1 MFPAGRGGSAN
12 QATHRYRQHRHK
24 QYLHKVNIS
33 IKPKTSPL
41 ERRVNTQNQ
50 RTQDLTRVFNTRR
63 ILGLSALTAAN
74 FAISYWMGQQ
84 AYTWLPPQASSESVL
99 VDKLFSF
106 MTAVG
111 TFIFI
116 GVVGTLLYSIFF
128 QQAAKYDDTD
138 GPPIEGNVKL
148 EVIWTAVP
156 IMLIVWIGTV
166 SFQTYDQMSLLEAF
180 APSAMETV
188 QTVPGES
195 TEKVPGESTPTAK
208 DYPPIEVHSRQWS
221 WEFRYPDQKVS
232 STELHIPVNQRARF
246 KLTSDD
252 VLHGFYVPAFRVKQD
267 IIPGREIDFSFTPI
281 RTGRYRLRDSAYSG
295 TYFAANQTNVVVE
308 SEEDYQQWLTTA
320 QAAAPAPADNI
331 AATDFKQATEG
342 NISLGWATVK
352 PAPAP
357 VVNYSSSEED
367 SYE

>member
-1 MFPAGRGGSAN
+1 MNTPNQQTRDLNRGF
-12 QATHRYRQHRHK
+12 T
-24 QYLHKVNIS
+24 
-33 IKPKTSPL
+33 P
-41 ERRVNTQNQ
+41 
-50 RTQDLTRVFNTRR
+50 RR
-63 ILGLSALTAAN
+63 ILGLSALMATN
-74 FAISYWMGQQ
+74 LAISYWMGQQ

-99 VDKLFSF
+99 VDQLFSF

-116 GVVGTLLYSIFF
+116 GVVGTLLYSMLF
-128 QQAAKYDDTD
+128 QRAAKYDDTD

-148 EVIWTAVP
+148 EVIWTALP
-156 IMLIVWIGTV
+156 ILLILWIGTV
-166 SFQTYDQMSLLEAF
+166 SFQTYDQMSLLESF

-188 QTVPGES
+188 QTVLGES
-195 TEKVPGESTPTAK
+195 PEKLPGDNPTPAK
-208 DYPPIEVHSRQWS
+208 YYPPIEVHSRQWS
-221 WEFRYPDQKVS
+221 WEFRYPDQNVS

-281 RTGRYRLRDSAYSG
+281 RTGRYRLRDSEYSG

-308 SEEDYQQWLTTA
+308 SEEDYRQWLKTA
-320 QAAAPAPADNI
+320 QAAIPAAADNI
-331 AATDFKQATEG
+331 AATDFKQTTED